1 MIYFLNIKYINHYDL
16 HICYIYSLI
25 LTLQKECKKIEF
37 QETIAE
43 NKATGK

>member
-1 MIYFLNIKYINHYDL
+1 MHYDL

-25 LTLQKECKKIEF
+25 WTLQREHGKVEF

-43 NKATGK
+43 NKVTGK